1 MKIKE
6 VKIKKIN
13 VIQNE
18 DVYDMTVRD
27 NYNFFANN
35 LLVHNCA
42 ELCLSSYD
50 SCRLMVLN
58 LISYVEN
65 CFTKEAKFNYELFG
79 KHIQIAQRLMDDLVD
94 LELEQI
100 DKILK
105 KIKNDLENHETKRVE
120 TELWNKIKQNAIN
133 GRRTGLGLTSLGD
146 AMAYLNIKYSSDES
160 IEEVNK
166 IYKTLA
172 LNTYKSSIDLAK
184 ERGTFPIFNLELEK
198 NHPFLNRL
206 WDIDEKLYKDYRRY
220 GRRNIA
226 CNTQS
231 PTGTISLMTQTS
243 SGIEPVFMLEY
254 KRRKKIMGD
263 NDIKPDFIDQ
273 NGDKWQEYTV
283 YHHGL
288 KKWIDITKETDI
300 TKSPYFGATTNELDF
315 LKGIDIQSA
324 AQHWIDHSISKT
336 VNLKKDVTKET
347 VSDLYMKAWEL
358 GCKGFTVYREG
369 SRSGV
374 LIKKEEEFKTN
385 HAPKR
390 PKVLDADY
398 YITTVKGEK
407 FAVIVGLWPETN
419 RPYEVFAFENP
430 PMDKNT
436 KGKVVKVKKG
446 LFKFVNGEFE
456 IPDLNLAMNR
466 VEERAHTIFLSML
479 LRHGAP
485 INKIVHVAKKV
496 DENIISFSSACR
508 RTLSRYIDGEETN
521 EKCPE
526 CPTGKLIR
534 EESCMHCDSCSYSKC
549 G

>member
-18 DVYDMTVRD
+18 DVYDISVRD
-27 NYNFFANN
+27 NYNFFAND

-65 CFTKEAKFNYELFG
+65 YFTEKAKFNYILFA

-105 KIKNDLENHETKRVE
+105 KIKNDPENHETKRVE

-146 AMAYLNIKYSSDES
+146 ALAYLNIKYSSDES
-160 IEEVNK
+160 IKEVNE
-166 IYKTLA
+166 IYKTLV
-172 LNTYKSSIDLAK
+172 LNTYKSSINLAK

-198 NHPFLNRL
+198 DHSFLTKL
-206 WDIDEKLYKDYRRY
+206 WLADKELYEDYKKY

-231 PTGTISLMTQTS
+231 PTGTVSLMTQTS
-243 SGIEPVFMLEY
+243 SGIEPIFMLEY
-254 KRRKKIMGD
+254 KRRKKIM
-263 NDIKPDFIDQ
+263 NVEIKPDFIDQ
-273 NGDKWQEYTV
+273 NGDKWQEYVV

-288 KKWIDITKETDI
+288 KKWMEITGETDI
-300 TKSPYFGATTNELDF
+300 TKSPYYKATANEIDF
-315 LKGIDIQSA
+315 LKGIDIQST

-336 VNLKKDVTKET
+336 VNLKSDVTKET

-374 LIKKEEEFKTN
+374 LIKKEEEFKIN

-390 PKVLDADY
+390 PKVLEADY
-398 YITTVKGEK
+398 YVATVKGVK
-407 FAVIVGLWPETN
+407 FAVIVGLWPGTN
-419 RPYEVFAFENP
+419 RPWEVFAFENP
-430 PMDKNT
+430 PMEKNT
-436 KGKVVKVKKG
+436 KGKTIKVKKG
-446 LFKFVNGEFE
+446 EYKFVNGEFE
-456 IPDLNLAMNR
+456 ISDLNLAMSR
-466 VEERAHTIFLSML
+466 VEEKTLTLSASMI

-485 INKIVHVAKKV
+485 VKYVNHVISKI
-496 DENIISFSSACR
+496 DENVTSFSSALR
-508 RTLSRYIDGEETN
+508 RTLSRYIDDELTL

-526 CPTGKLIR
+526 CGSSMVQ
-534 EESCMHCDSCSYSKC
+534 EENCRHCSQCTFSKC